1 MQEFLMELL
10 VYLIAGLGAGIGTG
24 LSGLSAASV
33 ISPMLITFLG
43 FDSYM
48 AVGIAL
54 ASDVL
59 ASGVSAYT
67 YGKNDRVIPEKISQS
82 IQIDRESAKFLVK
95 LLLSEFDLLA

>member
-1 MQEFLMELL
+1 MLAKII
-10 VYLIAGLGAGIGTG
+10 VYIISGLGAGIGTG
-24 LSGLSAASV
+24 LAGLSAAAI

-43 FDSYM
+43 FDAYE

-67 YGKNDRVIPEKISQS
+67 YGKNKHLDIKNG
-82 IQIDRESAKFLVK
+82 LVM
-95 LLLSEFDLLA
+95 LLSVLIFKIGRASCRERV